1 MSVPE
6 DVYLGESAHLDAFW
20 PDRAADDF
28 TWELGPLKERLPE
41 FRVRCVSPQE
51 QDDGWVY
58 ASLGAWEATADT
70 GAGCEFVVHSPVE
83 SALHVELLAMVV
95 NFHADPAYVPLDV
108 GRVVD
113 IGRPWL
119 PGSNLT
125 HLLVSLPYPWGP
137 ELECC
142 TLPGLHIRYLW
153 LTPITASEAVFVH
166 GHGAEALEQRLE
178 AAAVNSLAAS
188 RASVV

>member
-1 MSVPE
+1 MSAPE
-6 DVYLGESAHLDAFW
+6 DVYLGESAHLDGFW
-20 PDRAADDF
+20 PDRAAEDF
-28 TWELGPLKERLPE
+28 TWEQGPIVDRVPG
-41 FRVRCVSPQE
+41 FRVRRVSPRE

-58 ASLGAWEATADT
+58 ASLGAWEATVGT

-95 NFHADPAYVPLDV
+95 DFHADPAYAPLDV
-108 GRVVD
+108 GRVVE

-119 PGSNLT
+119 HGSNLT

-142 TLPGLHIRYLW
+142 SLPGFHVRYLADTYHC
-153 LTPITASEAVFVH
+153 LGGGVRT
-166 GHGAEALEQRLE
+166 
-178 AAAVNSLAAS
+178 
-188 RASVV
+188 